1 MAVSPVLKQRNEW
14 NISGT
19 SIGKTT
25 MRFDHRD
32 SLAALAMIRRD
43 RPRSAW
49 LRLLGQVLQLAEG
62 QGELVRHGERTW
74 ASATFS
80 GVRHSIVLSFSGCGA
95 VAVGERFIAAVAVGE
110 RFIAA
115 LDEHEFDIRGQLV
128 ADASVIEVS
137 HDYLPEPRLVAA
149 FELLLLEDI

>member
-1 MAVSPVLKQRNEW
+1 MQ
-14 NISGT
+14 
-19 SIGKTT
+19 
-25 MRFDHRD
+25 FDHRD
-32 SLAALAMIRRD
+32 SLAARAMIRRD

-80 GVRHSIVLSFSGCGA
+80 GVRHSIVLSFSGCDA
-95 VAVGERFIAAVAVGE
+95 VAVGERFIAA
-110 RFIAA
+110 
-115 LDEHEFDIRGQLV
+115 LV

-137 HDYLPEPRLVAA
+137 HDYLPEPRLVAE